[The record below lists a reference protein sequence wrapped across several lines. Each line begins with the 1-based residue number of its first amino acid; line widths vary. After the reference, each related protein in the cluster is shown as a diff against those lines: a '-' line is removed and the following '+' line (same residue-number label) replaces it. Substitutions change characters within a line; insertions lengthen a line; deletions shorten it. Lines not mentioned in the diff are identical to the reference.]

1 MVTYLLVCFL
11 NNKTGEITG
20 NTGEILNKT
29 NIFDEIKFPR
39 LLPVPQWVT
48 PRFVDIVVV
57 KEKEPVDYQLELEY
71 PEVYGALYHRIIAGA
86 LPFGLELSKT
96 GRITGAVNEILQA
109 VPYSEHTLATITPN
123 LHGQPQPVLSVFLMR
138 SSKQQSHYRQTLK
151 NQ

>member
-1 MVTYLLVCFL
+1 MFL

-71 PEVYGALYHRIIAGA
+71 PEV
-86 LPFGLELSKT
+86 
-96 GRITGAVNEILQA
+96 
-109 VPYSEHTLATITPN
+109 
-123 LHGQPQPVLSVFLMR
+123 
-138 SSKQQSHYRQTLK
+138 SH
-151 NQ
+151 